1 MKKKGIQLQM
11 FLSFS
16 VLIIIICMFF
26 SRLSQ
31 LSVRVTEELYI
42 TSILENEASYFLNMI
57 EGSKV
62 ESITPSHKSIKY
74 IFFSTPELDCLSR
87 PLPHNNLIS
96 VFFCGDSRIY
106 SYQLEHSNKSTWILF
121 NASDVLP
128 TSGVSNILF
137 LFFISILVASV
148 VLATLATW
156 FLASRLA
163 KPIEFLTNEVID
175 LSDGSSISGR
185 LLNREDEIGELAQ
198 AFNRTYSELEN
209 AMQREKDFTRD
220 ISHELR
226 TPITL
231 IKNVLS
237 TTSGGI
243 LLEPNKKLLVES
255 TLELENTIAVLLAL
269 ARKENLV
276 FNAYKLLPL
285 LENAVISL
293 YKVHSEVEFE
303 AFVDVDC
310 HKLVFGNAHLMSLL
324 FQNLVSNAFYHGDGR
339 AMRIYMRDEKL
350 VFENQ
355 QLAAHQSPKVSH
367 EGLGH
372 GQYLVSRIAKVMGW
386 HMSLEKDHKIFR
398 VVVSP
403 IMC

>member
-243 LLEPNKKLLVES
+243 LLES
-255 TLELENTIAVLLAL
+255 
-269 ARKENLV
+269 
-276 FNAYKLLPL
+276 
-285 LENAVISL
+285 
-293 YKVHSEVEFE
+293 
-303 AFVDVDC
+303 
-310 HKLVFGNAHLMSLL
+310 
-324 FQNLVSNAFYHGDGR
+324 Q
-339 AMRIYMRDEKL
+339 
-350 VFENQ
+350 
-355 QLAAHQSPKVSH
+355 
-367 EGLGH
+367 
-372 GQYLVSRIAKVMGW
+372 
-386 HMSLEKDHKIFR
+386 
-398 VVVSP
+398 
-403 IMC
+403 